1 MSLLNDLKKKATN
14 GAEKQAKSELGRK
27 AMNELDKH
35 ARKGVEKQAKKELK
49 KIFKI

>member
-1 MSLLNDLKKKATN
+1 MSLLNDLKKKA
-14 GAEKQAKSELGRK
+14 AKEIEKQAKSELGRK

-35 ARKGVEKQAKKELK
+35 AGKGVEKQAKKELK